1 MFAKLL
7 AALAGLTVV
16 AAVAVHSSGGAGR
29 PQLYTVR
36 AGDTLWEIA
45 SSHYAGD
52 PREAIE
58 RVERRNGLRSATLQ
72 PGQRLILP

>member
-7 AALAGLTVV
+7 AAVTAATVL
-16 AAVAVHSSGGAGR
+16 AAVAVHSSGGAGK
-29 PQLYTVR
+29 PELYTVR
-36 AGDTLWEIA
+36 AGDTLWAIVA
-45 SSHYAGD
+45 ARYPGD

-58 RVERRNGLRSATLQ
+58 RVQRRNGLRSASLQ